1 MKTANCP
8 SCGAAITFQSAISIL
23 TVCAYCKS
31 TLIRHDLDLEN
42 LGVMAELLPDSSPI
56 QLGTAGVY
64 RNTRFSVVGRIQL
77 RYRQGLW
84 NEWYL
89 LFENQRSGW
98 LGEMLGNYVVT
109 FIVQPLEPLPPFS
122 ELRAGHRITLQG
134 RNFQVTNI
142 ENARCIA
149 GEGELPIR
157 VGPGYEAPVVDL
169 QASGVGMR
177 SALIMPTGHHE

>member
-1 MKTANCP
+1 M
-8 SCGAAITFQSAISIL
+8 
-23 TVCAYCKS
+23 
-31 TLIRHDLDLEN
+31 
-42 LGVMAELLPDSSPI
+42 
-56 QLGTAGVY
+56 
-64 RNTRFSVVGRIQL
+64 VGRIQL

-134 RNFQVTNI
+134 RDFQVTNI

-157 VGPGYEAPVVDL
+157 VGPGYEAGGGFAGQRRGIRHTDYSENPPL
-169 QASGVGMR
+169 ALSASR
-177 SALIMPTGHHE
+177 AASTISS